1 METHQQPLD
10 IILTPVKSALVDT
23 DQNYLQVL
31 VRLRAPKD
39 TSIPRTPLSV
49 AIVIDRSGSMRGDK
63 LSAAKECTLE
73 FIERMHD
80 DDEVSIVTYDTAVEV
95 ILPLT
100 TVASARQSLTR
111 LLASFDS
118 GGSTDLHRGWLQG
131 AELLAPGTNANRMC
145 RVLLLSDG
153 QANAGITSVNTIC
166 KQVSQLAQSGITTST
181 VGIGLGF
188 NEELMTEMAK
198 AGQGTALYGD
208 RAEDLTEP
216 FEAEISLLSNLAWR
230 DVTLTIESHSRR
242 WIMHN
247 EYAKINPHSWR
258 MPSIASG
265 SEAWMALSLAMD
277 SALKAQERSSTG
289 TALKVVVEARGV
301 DGALHQFQANL
312 PTLQR
317 VNRLAYDSMDG
328 DPLAMR
334 RFCEIEAADIQ
345 KEARTAVMQRDWVR
359 VEDLLHNIE
368 ARAHDNPWLMN
379 TLNVLRGL
387 LARRDHEKMEK
398 ELMYS
403 AHSMKS
409 RLSEVDEDNYR
420 SQSEEME
427 KMAFLRRK
435 SDQGRRSQL

>member
-31 VRLRAPKD
+31 ARLRAPKD
-39 TSIPRTPLSV
+39 TSIPLTPLSI

-63 LSAAKECTLE
+63 LTAAKECTLE
-73 FIERMHD
+73 FIERMND

-100 TVASARQSLTR
+100 IVASARQNLTR

-118 GGSTDLHRGWLQG
+118 GGSTDLQRGWLQG
-131 AELLAPGTNANRMC
+131 AELLAPRTNANRMC

-153 QANAGITSVNTIC
+153 QANAGITSINTII

-181 VGIGLGF
+181 VGLGLGF

-230 DVTLTIESHSRR
+230 DVTLTIESHSRS

-265 SEAWMALSLAMD
+265 SEAWMALSVAMD
-277 SALKAQERSSTG
+277 SALKAQERSSTD

-301 DGALHQFQANL
+301 DGTVHLFQANL
-312 PTLQR
+312 PTLER
-317 VNRLAYDSMDG
+317 ITTLAYNGMDC

-334 RFCEIEAADIQ
+334 RFGEIEAADIQ
-345 KEARTAVMQRDWVR
+345 KEARTAVLQRDWHR

-387 LARRDHEKMEK
+387 LERRDHQKMQK

-403 AHSMKS
+403 AYSMKS
-409 RLSEVDEDNYR
+409 RLSELDEGNYR
-420 SQSEEME
+420 SQAEEIE

-435 SDQGRRSQL
+435 EDQGRRSRF